1 MVTRTMDGIGI
12 ETARK
17 RGFVGR
23 LLDGIVESRMRRA
36 RGIAKPYLLA
46 LDDEDLA
53 RLGHSRADVEKWE
66 FRPGWAPLV

>member
-46 LDDEDLA
+46 LDDGDLA
-53 RLGHSRADVEKWE
+53 RLGHSRPDVETWE
-66 FRPGWAPLV
+66 SRPGWAPLV

>member
-1 MVTRTMDGIGI
+1 MDGIGI
-12 ETARK
+12 ETASK
-17 RGFVGR
+17 RGFFGR

-36 RGIAKPYLLA
+36 RGIAKPYLLG

-66 FRPGWAPLV
+66 SRPGWAPLV

>member
-12 ETARK
+12 EAPRK
-17 RGFVGR
+17 RGLLGR
-23 LLDGIVESRMRRA
+23 FLDGIVETRMRRA

-53 RLGHSRADVEKWE
+53 RLGHSRADVERWE
-66 FRPGWAPLV
+66 SRPGWAPLV

>member
-12 ETARK
+12 ATSRK
-17 RGFVGR
+17 RGLLGR
-23 LLDGIVESRMRRA
+23 FLDGIVETRMRRA

-53 RLGHSRADVEKWE
+53 CLGHSRADVEKWE
-66 FRPGWAPLV
+66 SRPGWAPLV